1 MKTYFYSVLVL
12 LFTTSLWS
20 QIKYDKN
27 REFNDLN
34 DALKNPE
41 LIYRLNLSN
50 QNLKLDGVDWSKFI
64 NLEYLSLKN
73 DHLKEIP
80 NGITKI
86 KTLKSID
93 LSGNDF
99 DVLPSDFANLEFLE
113 EIKLNDEIKMDL
125 PKTLDILAKL
135 PILKSLYLENDQ
147 LKTIPSEVL
156 KMKSLE
162 NLYLGNNQIEKVPV
176 LKKLD
181 HLKYLDLKD
190 NKIKTDLQDMKNLNF
205 GIKVNF

>member
-1 MKTYFYSVLVL
+1 MKTYFLSALVL
-12 LFTTSLWS
+12 LCTTSLWS
-20 QIKYDKN
+20 QIKNDKN

-34 DALKNPE
+34 DALKTPE

-80 NGITKI
+80 SGITKI

-113 EIKLNDEIKMDL
+113 EIKLNDETKMNL
-125 PKTLDILAKL
+125 PKTLDVLAKL
-135 PILKSLYLENDQ
+135 PMLKSLYLENDQ
-147 LKTIPSEVL
+147 LKTIPS
-156 KMKSLE
+156 
-162 NLYLGNNQIEKVPV
+162 
-176 LKKLD
+176 
-181 HLKYLDLKD
+181 
-190 NKIKTDLQDMKNLNF
+190 
-205 GIKVNF
+205 

>member
-1 MKTYFYSVLVL
+1 MKTYFRYALVL

-34 DALKNPE
+34 DALKTPE

-50 QNLKLDGVDWSKFI
+50 QNLKLDGVDWSKFV

-80 NGITKI
+80 SGITKI

-113 EIKLNDEIKMDL
+113 EIKLNDETKMNF
-125 PKTLDILAKL
+125 PKTLDVLAKL
-135 PILKSLYLENDQ
+135 PMLKSLYLENDQ

-162 NLYLGNNQIEKVPV
+162 NLFLGNNQIEKVPV

>member
-1 MKTYFYSVLVL
+1 MKTYFFSAIVL
-12 LFTTSLWS
+12 LLTSSLWG
-20 QIKYDKN
+20 QIQYDKN

-50 QNLKLDGVDWSKFI
+50 QNIKLDGVDWSKFI

-80 NGITKI
+80 SGITKI

-99 DVLPSDFANLEFLE
+99 DMLPSDFSNLKLLE
-113 EIKLNDEIKMDL
+113 EVRLNDESRMDL
-125 PKTLDILAKL
+125 PQTLNVLAKL
-135 PILKSLYLENDQ
+135 PILKSLYLENDH
-147 LKTIPSEVL
+147 LKTLPSELL
-156 KMKSLE
+156 KIKNLE
-162 NLYLGNNQIEKVPV
+162 YLFLGNNQIEKVPV
-176 LKKLD
+176 LKELD
-181 HLKYLDLKD
+181 HLKFLDLKD

-205 GIKVNF
+205 GFKVNF

>member
-1 MKTYFYSVLVL
+1 MKTYFFSALVL
-12 LFTTSLWS
+12 LLTTSLWG

-50 QNLKLDGVDWSKFI
+50 QNIKLDGVDWSKFI

-80 NGITKI
+80 SGITKI

-99 DVLPSDFANLEFLE
+99 DMLPSDFSNLKLLE
-113 EIKLNDEIKMDL
+113 EVRLNDESRMDL
-125 PKTLDILAKL
+125 PKTLDVLAKL
-135 PILKSLYLENDQ
+135 PILKSLYLENDH
-147 LKTIPSEVL
+147 LKTLPSELL
-156 KMKSLE
+156 KIKNLE
-162 NLYLGNNQIEKVPV
+162 NLFLGNNQIEKVPV